1 MRCQVLAVQIFLRPG
16 KEQLS
21 NASMIMNRVCNVCVM
36 LELESVI
43 LKVNSNSR
51 MCYVN
56 MLLQYSNVVLH

>member
-1 MRCQVLAVQIFLRPG
+1 MLAVQIYLRPG
-16 KEQLS
+16 KERLS
-21 NASMIMNRVCNVCVM
+21 NASMIMIKSVQWHSVCVM

-56 MLLQYSNVVLH
+56 TLLQYSNVVLH

>member
-1 MRCQVLAVQIFLRPG
+1 MLAVQIYLRPG

-21 NASMIMNRVCNVCVM
+21 NASMIMNRVCSGTTFCVM